1 MNVQLKA
8 GYAKADIT
16 PNYPVPLGGYGN
28 THLRIHESVDGRIFA
43 VCVALSDGVQRVLL
57 YHLDLVYL
65 TEENVAVCKKGISE
79 ATGIP
84 EDHIL
89 LNVTHTHSSPD
100 LRSDLESIARY
111 KEEFHRTIINLA
123 FPALADLDDAQLEI
137 GSATVENLNFVRR
150 YLLSDG
156 SYGGDNFGDFQNNR
170 ILGHESEADHMMQ
183 AVRLVRANKE
193 DILLVNW
200 QAHPHPMGG
209 AAIKVLT
216 ADVIGRFRE
225 LVEKKH
231 GVLFAFYQGCGG
243 NINSHS
249 RIPEEGYGK
258 NADAIAAGLE
268 EGLANILYN
277 MRPVRSG
284 PIKVSAK
291 IFRAEI
297 NHQWDHKVND
307 AQKVLE
313 YWDGKHASSATEY
326 ARSLGF
332 NSVYH
337 ANAVLRRSKMA
348 DALSYE
354 IGAVSFGDVCVVWA
368 PNELYDATGV
378 YLKSFLPFEMTFAC
392 GYTNGAYFYMPTR
405 RAFSHG
411 GYECDI
417 CYYPAGTTEKLTRE
431 LYEQGLLVR

>member
-89 LNVTHTHSSPD
+89 LNVTHTHSARD

-123 FPALADLDDAQLEI
+123 LPALADLDDAQLEI

-231 GVLFAFYQGCGG
+231 GVLRMPAGICTDRIVRRAGGGQRVRHGCG
-243 NINSHS
+243 
-249 RIPEEGYGK
+249 
-258 NADAIAAGLE
+258 
-268 EGLANILYN
+268 
-277 MRPVRSG
+277 
-284 PIKVSAK
+284 
-291 IFRAEI
+291 
-297 NHQWDHKVND
+297 
-307 AQKVLE
+307 
-313 YWDGKHASSATEY
+313 
-326 ARSLGF
+326 
-332 NSVYH
+332 
-337 ANAVLRRSKMA
+337 AVLCASDEGGNSGFRRNFRRNTG
-348 DALSYE
+348 DA
-354 IGAVSFGDVCVVWA
+354 G
-368 PNELYDATGV
+368 
-378 YLKSFLPFEMTFAC
+378 
-392 GYTNGAYFYMPTR
+392 
-405 RAFSHG
+405 
-411 GYECDI
+411 
-417 CYYPAGTTEKLTRE
+417 
-431 LYEQGLLVR
+431 